1 MATSSRTSPF
11 ELRLAGGRSLP
22 LDGTPLVMGILNV
35 TPDSFSDGGLFLDPD
50 AAVARAAAM
59 AEEGADMIDVG
70 AESSRPGSEPVDE
83 AEEIRRLMPVLKG
96 VLREVDLPISV
107 DTTKAGVAR
116 RALDAGAALIND
128 ISALRFDPAL
138 GRAVAEAGAG
148 LVLMH
153 MRGTP
158 KTMGQAGGEGDV
170 VAEVREFFRERLRA
184 AAELGVAPARILL
197 DPGIGFGKNRAENLA
212 LIARLDEFRP
222 LGRPLLIGVSR
233 KTFIGELLGR
243 SVGERLMGTAA
254 AVAAAVLRGASIVR
268 VHDVAAMRDVVR
280 LAGAI
285 REAEAGAVG

>member
-1 MATSSRTSPF
+1 
-11 ELRLAGGRSLP
+11 
-22 LDGTPLVMGILNV
+22 
-35 TPDSFSDGGLFLDPD
+35 
-50 AAVARAAAM
+50 
-59 AEEGADMIDVG
+59 MIDVG

-197 DPGIGFGKNRAENLA
+197 DRAENLA